1 MLRLW
6 PSTGTNSTLAISHS
20 IGVRKGRIAPV
31 VLETLRLPVLASS
44 GWRLRSPG
52 LLTTAALLVGSAMA
66 LPLVYLAIRSL
77 GASTDAW
84 DIFLRPRTAQILWR
98 SIQLVVVVTGG
109 CLLIGVPLAWFTT
122 RTDLPNRRLLAVL
135 CALPLVVPTYVG
147 AFLYISALGPRGLL
161 QDALSPLGVTRLPEI
176 YGLPGAALTLVLLSY
191 PYVYLTVRASLL
203 RMDPSLEESARLLG
217 HNTFGTFMR
226 LTLPQLRPAMVSGSL
241 LVALYTLSDFG
252 AVSLMRYE
260 SFTWAIYQ
268 QYLGSFDR
276 TVAAMLAF
284 GLVGLASLVLIVE
297 GLARG
302 RSRYYRSSS
311 GSEREQPVVALERW
325 RRPLGAYVWTV
336 VIAALGLPAAVLGY
350 WLLNGVTSG
359 EPFLLLWG
367 ATWNAVSVSA
377 LAAVAAT
384 LLAVPVAA
392 KVVRQPGLV
401 ASSVYRVSHT
411 GYAMPGIVVAL
422 ALVFFASRLASPLYQ
437 TLWLLLFG
445 YVVLHLPAALGAVR
459 SSLVQISPRLEESA
473 RILGSGQLRA
483 LLTITGPLLKPGLL
497 MGGALVFLIT
507 VKELTATLIL
517 SPLNFKTLATAVWS
531 ASEEAFFA
539 QAAAPALMIIL
550 VSSIPMALLI
560 FRERKLD
567 K

>member
-1 MLRLW
+1 MLQ
-6 PSTGTNSTLAISHS
+6 
-20 IGVRKGRIAPV
+20 
-31 VLETLRLPVLASS
+31 TLRLPSLAQS
-44 GWRLRSPG
+44 GGRLRPPT
-52 LLTTAALLVGSAMA
+52 LLTACALLVGSAMA
-66 LPLVYLAIRSL
+66 LPLVYLAIRSA
-77 GASTDAW
+77 GASTEAW
-84 DIFLRPRTAQILWR
+84 ELFFRARTVEILWR
-98 SIQLVVVVTGG
+98 SVQLVLIVTTGS
-109 CLLIGVPLAWFTT
+109 LAVGVPLAWLTT
-122 RTDLPNRRLLAVL
+122 RTDLPMRRALAVL

-161 QDALSPLGVTRLPEI
+161 QDALEPLGVSRLPEI
-176 YGLPGAALTLVLLSY
+176 YGLPGASLTLILLSY
-191 PYVYLTVRASLL
+191 PYVYLTVRATLL

-217 HNTFGTFMR
+217 HGTYHTFIK

-276 TVAAMLAF
+276 TVAAMLAL
-284 GLVGLASLVLIVE
+284 GLVGLASVVLIAE
-297 GLARG
+297 GVCRG

-311 GSEREQPVVALERW
+311 GSERDQPVIALKAW
-325 RRPLGAYVWTV
+325 RRPLAVYTWCIVF
-336 VIAALGLPAAVLGY
+336 AALGLPAAMLSY
-350 WLLNGVTSG
+350 WLINGVLAG
-359 EPFLLLWG
+359 EPFLLLWS
-367 ATWNAVSVSA
+367 ATWSAVSVSVM
-377 LAAVAAT
+377 AAVAAT

-392 KVVRQPGLV
+392 KAVRHPGFI
-401 ASSVYRVSHT
+401 ATAVYRFSHT

-437 TLWLLLFG
+437 TLLLLIFG

-473 RILGSGQLRA
+473 RILGCGQLRVM
-483 LLTITGPLLKPGLL
+483 LSITGPLLRPGLL

-517 SPLNFKTLATAVWS
+517 GPLNFKTLATAVWA

-550 VSSIPMALLI
+550 VSSIPMAFLML
-560 FRERKLD
+560 RERASEQ
-567 K
+567 

>member
-1 MLRLW
+1 MIE
-6 PSTGTNSTLAISHS
+6 A
-20 IGVRKGRIAPV
+20 
-31 VLETLRLPVLASS
+31 LRLPIFAPSAR
-44 GWRLRSPG
+44 RLQPPG
-52 LLTTAALLVGSAMA
+52 LLTTAAVLVGCAMA

-77 GASTDAW
+77 GASMDAW
-84 DIFLRPRTAQILWR
+84 ELFLRPRTAQILWR
-98 SIQLVVVVTGG
+98 SVQLVFVVTIG
-109 CLLIGVPLAWFTT
+109 CLVVGVPLAWFTT

-161 QDALSPLGVTRLPEI
+161 QDTLSPLGVTRLPEI
-176 YGLPGAALTLVLLSY
+176 YGLPGAALSLILLSY

-217 HNTFGTFMR
+217 HGAFDTFLR

-276 TVAAMLAF
+276 TVAAMLSI
-284 GLVGLASLVLIVE
+284 GLVGLASLVLVIE

-311 GSEREQPVVALERW
+311 GSERDQPVIALKKW
-325 RRPLGAYVWTV
+325 RRPLGLYAWTIV
-336 VIAALGLPAAVLGY
+336 AAALGLPAAMLVY
-350 WLLNGVTSG
+350 WLVNGVMSG
-359 EPFLLLWG
+359 EPLLLLWG

-377 LAAVAAT
+377 LAAVVAT

-392 KVVRQPGLV
+392 KAVRSPGLV
-401 ASSVYRVSHT
+401 ASTVYRFSHT

-437 TLWLLLFG
+437 TMWLLLFG
-445 YVVLHLPAALGAVR
+445 YLVLHLPAALGAVR
-459 SSLVQISPRLEESA
+459 SSLVQISPRLEESS
-473 RILGSGQLRA
+473 RILGSSQLRTM
-483 LLTITGPLLKPGLL
+483 LTVTGPLLRPGLF

-517 SPLNFKTLATAVWS
+517 SPLSFKTLATAVWS

-550 VSSIPMALLI
+550 VSSIPMAFLI
-560 FRERKLD
+560 LRERKLEQ
-567 K
+567 

>member
-1 MLRLW
+1 
-6 PSTGTNSTLAISHS
+6 
-20 IGVRKGRIAPV
+20 
-31 VLETLRLPVLASS
+31 
-44 GWRLRSPG
+44 
-52 LLTTAALLVGSAMA
+52 MA
-66 LPLVYLAIRSL
+66 LPLVYLAIRSV
-77 GASTDAW
+77 GASADSW
-84 DIFLRPRTAQILWR
+84 ELFFRLRTAQILWR
-98 SIQLVVVVTGG
+98 SVQLVIVVTAGS
-109 CLLIGVPLAWFTT
+109 LAVGVPLAWLTT
-122 RTDLPNRRLLAVL
+122 RTDLPTRRVLAVL

-147 AFLYISALGPRGLL
+147 GFLYISALGPRGLL
-161 QDALSPLGVTRLPEI
+161 QDALAPLGVTRLPEI
-176 YGLPGAALTLVLLSY
+176 YGLPGASLTLILLSY
-191 PYVYLTVRASLL
+191 PYVYLTVRAALL

-217 HNTFGTFMR
+217 HGTYETFYR

-311 GSEREQPVVALERW
+311 GSERVQTVIGLKSW
-325 RRPLGAYVWTV
+325 RRPLGVYAWCV
-336 VIAALGLPAAVLGY
+336 VFAALGLPAAILGY
-350 WLLNGVTSG
+350 WLVNGVLAG

-367 ATWNAVSVSA
+367 ATWSAVTVSA
-377 LAAVAAT
+377 IAAVAAT
-384 LLAVPVAA
+384 VLAIPVAA
-392 KVVRQPGLV
+392 KAVRHPGFV
-401 ASSVYRVSHT
+401 GTAVYRLSHT

-437 TLWLLLFG
+437 TMWLLIFG

-473 RILGSGQLRA
+473 RILGSGQLRVM
-483 LLTITGPLLKPGLL
+483 LSITGPLLRPGLL

-550 VSSIPMALLI
+550 VSSVPMAFLI
-560 FRERKLD
+560 LRERKSVP
-567 K
+567 

>member
-1 MLRLW
+1 ML
-6 PSTGTNSTLAISHS
+6 A
-20 IGVRKGRIAPV
+20 A
-31 VLETLRLPVLASS
+31 LRLPVLSSS
-44 GWRLRSPG
+44 GRRIQSPG
-52 LLTTAALLVGSAMA
+52 LLTTAALLVGSTMA

-77 GASTDAW
+77 GASAESW
-84 DIFLRPRTAQILWR
+84 ELFFRPRTAQILWR
-98 SIQLVVVVTGG
+98 SVQLVLVVTGG
-109 CLLIGVPLAWFTT
+109 CLAIGVPLAWVTT
-122 RTDLPNRRLLAVL
+122 RTDLPFRRLLAVL

-161 QDALSPLGVTRLPEI
+161 QDALEPLGVTRLPEI
-176 YGLPGAALTLVLLSY
+176 YGLPGAALTLILLSY

-217 HNTFGTFMR
+217 HGTFGTFFR

-276 TVAAMLAF
+276 TVAAMLAL
-284 GLVGLASLVLIVE
+284 GLVGLASVVLITE

-311 GSEREQPVVALERW
+311 GSERKQRVVRLGVW
-325 RRPLGAYVWTV
+325 RQFWGAYSWLIVLS
-336 VIAALGLPAAVLGY
+336 ALGLPAFILAY
-350 WLLNGVTSG
+350 WLVSGLMAG
-359 EPFLLLWG
+359 EPLLVLWS
-367 ATWNAVSVSA
+367 ATWNAVSVSII
-377 LAAVAAT
+377 AAVVAT
-384 LLAVPVAA
+384 VLSVPVAA
-392 KVVRQPGLV
+392 KAVRQPGFI
-401 ASSVYRVSHT
+401 ASAVYRFSHT

-422 ALVFFASRLASPLYQ
+422 ALVFFGSRLVSPLYQ
-437 TLWLLLFG
+437 TMFLLIFG

-459 SSLVQISPRLEESA
+459 SSLVRISPRLEESG
-473 RILGSGQLRA
+473 RMLGSGQMRV

-497 MGGALVFLIT
+497 MGAALVFLIT

-517 SPLNFKTLATAVWS
+517 SPLNFGTLATAVWS

-550 VSSIPMALLI
+550 VSSIPMAILI
-560 FRERKLD
+560 ARERMSHQ
-567 K
+567 